1 MFAVV
6 RETTYD
12 PDKLRRGQA
21 QLEEFAALLVRQ
33 PGYAGVVGVDARD
46 GRTLTVTLW
55 ESDQQAEAA
64 RAVLE
69 PEAQR
74 LLAPLSTVPS
84 RPIAQGPV
92 LRTDLV
98 KS

>member
-1 MFAVV
+1 MN
-6 RETTYD
+6 
-12 PDKLRRGQA
+12 
-21 QLEEFAALLVRQ
+21 EFAALLIRQ

-55 ESDQQAEAA
+55 ESEEQAEAA

-84 RPIAQGPV
+84 RLITQGPV
-92 LRTDLV
+92 IRTDLA